1 MSEENPVP
9 RVSAEDFNA
18 ANERLDAAEEKVE
31 IALGEYHQR
40 LGQLLG
46 RDVGILYGIIIG
58 LIILLLTGLF

>member
-18 ANERLDAAEEKVE
+18 AIERLDAAEEKVE
-31 IALGEYHQR
+31 IALGEYNQR

-46 RDVGILYGIIIG
+46 RDIGILYGIIIA
-58 LIILLLTGLF
+58 LFILLFVGL